1 MYNLI
6 YIGNYLWQSHN
17 NKKLQVQL
25 KDTYHK
31 DANNQINGEDILDKF
46 KPLLEI
52 NDEIVGWIN
61 IKDTNIDYPVVQGED
76 NKFYLDHNVKKE
88 KSKAGSIFMDYRNNG
103 DDRDKN
109 TILYGHHMKDG
120 TMFKDLMGYKDPNFL
135 KDHLIISFST
145 LYKKNLWEIFSVYVT
160 DIEFDYIKT
169 DFHTDEEYHKFLEE
183 ITEKSLFN
191 TNIQPTIEDKII
203 TLSTCSY
210 EFDNGRFVVH
220 GRKINY

>member
-1 MYNLI
+1 
-6 YIGNYLWQSHN
+6 
-17 NKKLQVQL
+17 
-25 KDTYHK
+25 
-31 DANNQINGEDILDKF
+31 
-46 KPLLEI
+46 
-52 NDEIVGWIN
+52 
-61 IKDTNIDYPVVQGED
+61 
-76 NKFYLDHNVKKE
+76 
-88 KSKAGSIFMDYRNNG
+88 
-103 DDRDKN
+103 
-109 TILYGHHMKDG
+109 
-120 TMFKDLMGYKDPNFL
+120 
-135 KDHLIISFST
+135 
-145 LYKKNLWEIFSVYVT
+145 LWEIFSVYVT